1 MSQKKDMTILIIA
14 HRLSTIVN
22 CDKIIVLNKGEIV
35 EIGDHKTLLDKG
47 GVYKSLVDRQL
58 QGLTIQ

>member
-1 MSQKKDMTILIIA
+1 VKKDMTIIVVA

-22 CDKIIVLNKGEIV
+22 CDKIVVLNKGVVV

-47 GVYKSLVDRQL
+47 GIYKNLVDR
-58 QGLTIQ
+58 